1 MENRVSSL
9 FIVLIIFGLGCID
22 NHPGEDVSKEEKLLP
37 EVQIENFGP
46 EESPSMAGNNREDGQ
61 SEGQGEGQG
70 QGSPREEPQQLR
82 GGGGGSSLAQTWR
95 NQGTGGEGESN
106 ADQGPMGGNSF
117 REWTDGLREA
127 EEMVDVPELQNDIA
141 AIRDRARAIRREARD
156 AGEEPKWDLV
166 QLQIEKPLYE
176 VRKRVQEELS
186 KRTSK
191 EAIVPVD
198 RDPVPDA
205 YSDLVRTYYET
216 LGEGR

>member
-1 MENRVSSL
+1 
-9 FIVLIIFGLGCID
+9 
-22 NHPGEDVSKEEKLLP
+22 
-37 EVQIENFGP
+37 
-46 EESPSMAGNNREDGQ
+46 
-61 SEGQGEGQG
+61 
-70 QGSPREEPQQLR
+70 
-82 GGGGGSSLAQTWR
+82 
-95 NQGTGGEGESN
+95 
-106 ADQGPMGGNSF
+106 MGGNSF

-156 AGEEPKWDLV
+156 GGEEPKWDLV
-166 QLQIEKPLYE
+166 RLQIEKPLYE

>member
-1 MENRVSSL
+1 SQ
-9 FIVLIIFGLGCID
+9 G
-22 NHPGEDVSKEEKLLP
+22 
-37 EVQIENFGP
+37 Q
-46 EESPSMAGNNREDGQ
+46 ESPSMAGNNREDGQ
-61 SEGQGEGQG
+61 GEGQG
-70 QGSPREEPQQLR
+70 NTREEPQQLR
-82 GGGGGSSLAQTWR
+82 GGGSGGSSLAQSWR
-95 NQGTGGEGESN
+95 NQGTGGEGGSN
-106 ADQGPMGGNSF
+106 QDQGPMGGNSF

-141 AIRDRARAIRREARD
+141 AIRDRARTIRREARD